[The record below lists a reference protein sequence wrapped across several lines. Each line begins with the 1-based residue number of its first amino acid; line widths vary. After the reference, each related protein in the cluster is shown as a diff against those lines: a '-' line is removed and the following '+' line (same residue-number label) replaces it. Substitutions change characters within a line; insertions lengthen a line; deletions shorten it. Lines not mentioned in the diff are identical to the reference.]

1 LPTSPAAALPGHE
14 NEHAHENPALLH
26 HFATESQQKNAAS
39 LGMWLFLAQEVMFFG
54 GMFCAYLIYRYKYFP
69 DFGSASQQLDI
80 RLGAINTVVLICSSL
95 TVVLGVRAAQLG
107 KRMALVFWLLATI
120 VLGLVFLGI
129 KADEYAEKFEKHH
142 VPGASFSYHEL
153 LPGQMKFA
161 PEDRQYANP
170 HHAEM
175 YFSLYFAMTGMHAL
189 HMIIGVGLF
198 GYLAYM
204 AWRGRYTPNYYT
216 PIENAGLYWHFVDIV
231 WIYLF
236 PLLYL
241 IDRHR

>member
-1 LPTSPAAALPGHE
+1 MATNEAAAIVPHE
-14 NEHAHENPALLH
+14 EPNPALLH
-26 HFATESQQKNAAS
+26 HFVTEEQQKNAAS

-54 GMFCAYLIYRYKYFP
+54 GMFCAYLVYRYKYFG
-69 DFGSASQQLDI
+69 DFGSASQTLNI
-80 RLGAINTVVLICSSL
+80 WYGAINTAVLLCSSL
-95 TVVLGVRAAQLG
+95 TVVLAVRAAQLN
-107 KRMALVFWLLATI
+107 KRKALTMWLVFTI
-120 VLGLVFLGI
+120 LLGLVFLGVKGI
-129 KADEYAEKFEKHH
+129 EDKEKLEKHH
-142 VPGASFSYHEL
+142 VPGPSFAYHGTV
-153 LPGQMKFA
+153 PSHPDQ
-161 PEDRQYANP
+161 QVNP
-170 HHAEM
+170 RHAEI

-198 GYLAYM
+198 GTLAVW
-204 AWRGRYTPNYYT
+204 AWRGKYSANYYT

>member
-1 LPTSPAAALPGHE
+1 LHTSQAAVDEP
-14 NEHAHENPALLH
+14 AHENPALLH
-26 HFATESQQKNAAS
+26 HFATKGQQKNAAS

-54 GMFCAYLIYRYKYFP
+54 GLFCAYLVYRYKYFG

-80 RLGAINTVVLICSSL
+80 RLGTTNTVVLICSSL
-95 TVVLGVRAAQLG
+95 TVVLAIRAVQLG

-120 VLGLVFLGI
+120 LFGLAFLGI

-153 LPGQMKFA
+153 LPGQEKFPA
-161 PEDRQYANP
+161 AERQYANP

-175 YFSLYFAMTGMHAL
+175 FFSLYFVMTGMHAL
-189 HMIIGVGLF
+189 HMIIGISLLGF
-198 GYLAYM
+198 MIFRARAGAYTT
-204 AWRGRYTPNYYT
+204 GHVTYV
-216 PIENAGLYWHFVDIV
+216 ENFGLYWHFVDIV
-231 WIYLF
+231 WIFLF

-241 IDRHR
+241 ISRH

>member
-1 LPTSPAAALPGHE
+1 LHSNPAVADQP
-14 NEHAHENPALLH
+14 AHHDPALLH
-26 HFATESQQKNAAS
+26 HFATKGQQKNAAS
-39 LGMWLFLAQEVMFFG
+39 LGMWVFLAQEVMFFG
-54 GMFCAYLIYRYKYFP
+54 GLFCAYLVYRYEYFG

-80 RLGAINTVVLICSSL
+80 RLGALNTVVLICSSL
-95 TVVLGVRAAQLG
+95 TVVLAIRAVQLG

-120 VLGLVFLGI
+120 LLGLAFLGI

-153 LPGQMKFA
+153 LPGQMKFPP
-161 PEDRQYANP
+161 PERQYADP

-175 YFSLYFAMTGMHAL
+175 FFSLYFAMTGMHAL
-189 HMIIGVGLF
+189 HMVVGVGIF
-198 GYLAYM
+198 GTLAFF
-204 AWRGRYTPNYYT
+204 AWRGKYTPDYYT
-216 PIENAGLYWHFVDIV
+216 PIENAGLYWHFVDVV

-236 PLLYL
+236 GLLYL

>member
-1 LPTSPAAALPGHE
+1 LATNEAAAIVPHE
-14 NEHAHENPALLH
+14 EPNPALLH
-26 HFATESQQKNAAS
+26 HFVTEEQQKNAAS

-54 GMFCAYLIYRYKYFP
+54 GMFCAYLVYRYKYFG
-69 DFGSASQQLDI
+69 DFGSASQTLNI
-80 RLGAINTVVLICSSL
+80 WYGAINTAVLLCSSL
-95 TVVLGVRAAQLG
+95 TVVLAVRAAQLN
-107 KRMALVFWLLATI
+107 KRKALTMWLVFTI
-120 VLGLVFLGI
+120 LLGLVFLGVKGI
-129 KADEYAEKFEKHH
+129 EYKEKFENHH
-142 VPGASFSYHEL
+142 VPGPSFAYHGTV
-153 LPGQMKFA
+153 PSHPDQ
-161 PEDRQYANP
+161 QVNP
-170 HHAEM
+170 RHAEI

-198 GYLAYM
+198 GTLAVW
-204 AWRGRYTPNYYT
+204 AWRGKYSANYYT

>member
-1 LPTSPAAALPGHE
+1 
-14 NEHAHENPALLH
+14 
-26 HFATESQQKNAAS
+26 
-39 LGMWLFLAQEVMFFG
+39 MLA
-54 GMFCAYLIYRYKYFP
+54 
-69 DFGSASQQLDI
+69 
-80 RLGAINTVVLICSSL
+80 
-95 TVVLGVRAAQLG
+95 VRAAQLG
-107 KRMALVFWLLATI
+107 KRKALVGWLLLTI
-120 VLGLVFLGI
+120 VLGLAFLGI
-129 KADEYAEKFEKHH
+129 KGVEYAEKFEKHH
-142 VPGASFSYHEL
+142 VPGPTFAYHGTAS
-153 LPGQMKFA
+153 PA
-161 PEDRQYANP
+161 VPPRCIPVDP

-198 GYLAYM
+198 GMLAFL
-204 AWRGRYTPNYYT
+204 AWRGKYGPDYYT

>member
-1 LPTSPAAALPGHE
+1 VAEDHV
-14 NEHAHENPALLH
+14 HDNPALLH
-26 HFATESQQKNAAS
+26 HFATEGQQKNAAS
-39 LGMWLFLAQEVMFFG
+39 LGMWVFLAQEVMFFG
-54 GMFCAYLIYRYKYFP
+54 GMFCAYLVYRYKYP
-69 DFGSASQQLDI
+69 GDFGSASQQLSI
-80 RLGAINTVVLICSSL
+80 TLGAINTVVLICSSL
-95 TVVLGVRAAQLG
+95 TVVLAVRAAQLG

-142 VPGASFSYHEL
+142 VPGPHFSYHEP
-153 LPGQMKFA
+153 LPGQEGK
-161 PEDRQYANP
+161 PEADKLYANP
-170 HHAEM
+170 RHAEM

-189 HMIIGVGLF
+189 HMIIGVGIF
-198 GYLAYM
+198 AYLALM
-204 AWRGRYTPNYYT
+204 AYRGRYTPQYYT
-216 PIENAGLYWHFVDIV
+216 PVENAGLYWHFVDIV